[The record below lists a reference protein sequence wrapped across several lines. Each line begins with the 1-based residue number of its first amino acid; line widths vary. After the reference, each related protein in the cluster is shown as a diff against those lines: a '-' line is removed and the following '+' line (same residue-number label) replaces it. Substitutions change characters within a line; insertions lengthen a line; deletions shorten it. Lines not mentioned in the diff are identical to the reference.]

1 METREKRELVEMLIT
16 ISVISKLLAEKLLK
30 ETEVRTNVKD
40 RRFVK
45 GYR

>member
-30 ETEVRTNVKD
+30 ETEARTNVKD